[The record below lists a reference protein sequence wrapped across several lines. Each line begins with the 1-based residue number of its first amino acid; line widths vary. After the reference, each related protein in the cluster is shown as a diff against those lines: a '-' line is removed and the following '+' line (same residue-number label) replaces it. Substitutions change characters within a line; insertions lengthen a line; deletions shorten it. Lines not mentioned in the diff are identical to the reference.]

1 MRLDLLGPLLEE
13 LKIGKP
19 YNLFRESGPDK
30 SKRAWYITLRLV
42 FTFALTF
49 ASLQFEQE
57 SLFRAQLHIVEL
69 ELVEATLESE
79 EGFRRLSADT
89 RRTTAV

>member
-42 FTFALTF
+42 FTFALAS

-57 SLFRAQLHIVEL
+57 SLHPEL
-69 ELVEATLESE
+69 NFTLWTPCPASLVHLVEA
-79 EGFRRLSADT
+79 
-89 RRTTAV
+89 AV